1 MSLVFVATA
10 VGVFA
15 VGCTSSDGFDAQ
27 TVDISSPRALTPP
40 DTADELLFV
49 VSAAEGRVVL
59 DDDGTGTLTM
69 RDLDDVT
76 WFSDRPARD
85 AGETTMRDALHTY
98 GWNDDGDSLAA
109 DAPNATLTA
118 PQLRD
123 AIVLELLTASLDDG
137 RSGSSTGNR
146 SGTATF
152 EVRAV
157 TPSDAVDLDLDG
169 LDLFIDSTTADG
181 PTPTDTTERPD
192 PVAIA
197 QAAGFDAPATLRD
210 HVAGLLA
217 AVGAGP
223 DTDRIVEI
231 AVRVS
236 FLIDGSGRRATVPVL
251 LAPSTAPGPVPDQV
265 ARAVEQWLT
274 DNDPS
279 TDELDLE
286 FDVTVRSA
294 GSRTPILVVDDV
306 ELPLRAVER

>member
-40 DTADELLFV
+40 DTADEVLFV

-59 DDDGTGTLTM
+59 DDDGTGTL
-69 RDLDDVT
+69 
-76 WFSDRPARD
+76 
-85 AGETTMRDALHTY
+85 TMRDALHTY

-123 AIVLELLTASLDDG
+123 AIILELLTASLDDG

-146 SGTATF
+146 SGAATF

>member
-15 VGCTSSDGFDAQ
+15 VGCTSSDGFDAP

-231 AVRVS
+231 AVRIS
-236 FLIDGSGRRATVPVL
+236 FLI
-251 LAPSTAPGPVPDQV
+251 
-265 ARAVEQWLT
+265 
-274 DNDPS
+274 
-279 TDELDLE
+279 
-286 FDVTVRSA
+286 
-294 GSRTPILVVDDV
+294 
-306 ELPLRAVER
+306 